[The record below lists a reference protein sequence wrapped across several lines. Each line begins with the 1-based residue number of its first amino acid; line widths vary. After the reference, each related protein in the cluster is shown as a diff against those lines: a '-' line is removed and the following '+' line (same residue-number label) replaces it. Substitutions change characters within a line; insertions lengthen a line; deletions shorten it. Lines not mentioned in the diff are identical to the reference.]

1 MPNTIKP
8 TAAQAISE
16 GPLAV
21 VPEVDDI
28 LALADV
34 TIDPLTAGLPAG
46 ESFGLPNPC
55 TQELIYRYS

>member
-8 TAAQAISE
+8 TTVPQVTE

-28 LALADV
+28 LALADGDV
-34 TIDPLTAGLPAG
+34 TIDPLTTGLPAG
-46 ESFGLPNPC
+46 MFYHTSHHLVS
-55 TQELIYRYS
+55 R